1 MDHGSADVRRA
12 SVRRIAGSVPRSEQP
27 ATRRTRE
34 ANPVSAES
42 GRPKTTVKVLEVGR
56 RGTPLQEFVR
66 EGQRESLAA
75 DGVQTQLLDV
85 TAKAPGVLNEILI
98 RAVEKECPDAVLI
111 RGGEV
116 LSVIQPPR
124 SFVPFFFDHCTP
136 YEFGA
141 ASPLRTKLALMRSC
155 LCYSNVA
162 EESLRAA
169 GVGRVRVV
177 AGPRIPYV
185 GLPLPDKLTVG
196 VLKTSADAAQTL
208 SSIVSMRTQ
217 HERDY
222 RIVSTVKMR
231 GVDTLPTDV
240 DVAEASTVI
249 VAPTDFGD
257 MGQPHEGAALALAFG
272 RGLITTQTSGMAQVN
287 FPAGTFV
294 QVVKYSANSY
304 ASAVEVFLGSNTQR
318 KLLEWTAEDRTFADP
333 IPSII
338 RKGLEK

>member
-1 MDHGSADVRRA
+1 
-12 SVRRIAGSVPRSEQP
+12 
-27 ATRRTRE
+27 
-34 ANPVSAES
+34 
-42 GRPKTTVKVLEVGR
+42 
-56 RGTPLQEFVR
+56 
-66 EGQRESLAA
+66 
-75 DGVQTQLLDV
+75 
-85 TAKAPGVLNEILI
+85 VLNEMLM
-98 RAVEKECPDAVLI
+98 RAMEKECPDAVLI

-141 ASPLRTKLALMRSC
+141 SSPLRTKLALMRSC
-155 LCYSNVA
+155 FCYSNVA
-162 EESLRAA
+162 EEALRAA

-177 AGPRIPYV
+177 TGPRVPYI
-185 GLPLPDKLTVG
+185 GMPLPEKLTIG

-208 SSIVSMRTQ
+208 SSIVSMREK

-222 RIVSTVKMR
+222 RIVSAIKMN
-231 GVDTLPTDV
+231 GVDLLPSDI
-240 DVAEASTVI
+240 DVAEASTVL
-249 VAPTDFGD
+249 VAPKDFED

-272 RGLITTQTSGMAQVN
+272 RALITTQTSGLSQVN
-287 FPAGTFV
+287 FPAGTFI

-318 KLLEWTAEDRTFADP
+318 KLLEWAAEDRTFADTTP
-333 IPSII
+333 GII